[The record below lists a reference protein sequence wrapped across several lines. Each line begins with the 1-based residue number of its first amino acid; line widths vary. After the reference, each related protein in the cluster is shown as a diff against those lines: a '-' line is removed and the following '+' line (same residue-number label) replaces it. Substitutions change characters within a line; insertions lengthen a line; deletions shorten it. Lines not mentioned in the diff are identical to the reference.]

1 MEDFISI
8 IEVIMSKDV
17 PSGVFNVS
25 TGESRSILDVFEAV
39 SSYLG
44 IVPEE
49 APPVVPPGE
58 DDVSEVV
65 LDPSQTEKVLGWK
78 AQVGFEETI
87 RRMLAWY
94 DSHGVSAIYSHLAE
108 PKS

>member
-1 MEDFISI
+1 MEDFLSI
-8 IEVIMSKDV
+8 IEVSHESKDV

-49 APPVVPPGE
+49 ASASG
-58 DDVSEVV
+58 SAR
-65 LDPSQTEKVLGWK
+65 LRMTFLKSYLIPSQTEKVLGWK

-87 RRMLAWY
+87 LSNACM
-94 DSHGVSAIYSHLAE
+94 V
-108 PKS
+108 